1 MIKRLIA
8 ALLISVPLLQTAKA
22 QDIATPEI
30 SFPRNEFSVS
40 CTVGS
45 GLQTITYLGSEV
57 ASYVLSAIALSFS
70 QKPVIMI
77 PMCIPS
83 LSFEYDRWINEKL
96 AVGGIISADVV
107 SAYIPDWPIS
117 VTGNFSL
124 LPDVKYVWLN
134 LGKAKLYAKAAL
146 GVTLT
151 LQGESI
157 NDNFQVTVLQSKI
170 INQLK
175 TDSSYWKD
183 LLFYPP
189 VGIQI
194 NPVCIDLNDST
205 HNSTVFMELGFGT
218 MGSFA
223 LGIKTAF

>member
-183 LLFYPP
+183 LL
-189 VGIQI
+189 
-194 NPVCIDLNDST
+194 
-205 HNSTVFMELGFGT
+205 
-218 MGSFA
+218 
-223 LGIKTAF
+223 